1 MTPTDLA
8 LIASFAALISAFAYV
23 GAIPVGGAGALITLQ
38 TAGVMLAGCLLGP
51 TRGFLAV
58 ALYLALGAIGEMG
71 AGRGLRREGRCF
83 LRRACKERSR
93 EASHTTE
100 SVRGRVSR
108 VRSRISRAHDLT
120 AWNASAL
127 GQRARPTG

>member
-1 MTPTDLA
+1 MGSTPAFLWGCEAAGPLA
-8 LIASFAALISAFAYV
+8 AAGRHSASPIHRRDPSA
-23 GAIPVGGAGALITLQ
+23 AGA
-38 TAGVMLAGCLLGP
+38 
-51 TRGFLAV
+51 
-58 ALYLALGAIGEMG
+58 G

>member
-1 MTPTDLA
+1 MGSTP
-8 LIASFAALISAFAYV
+8 AFLWGCEGSCRAPCCRGETQRV
-23 GAIPVGGAGALITLQ
+23 ADPSRRRSIGGGARAAIGPRR
-38 TAGVMLAGCLLGP
+38 AG
-51 TRGFLAV
+51 RFFIV
-58 ALYLALGAIGEMG
+58 ALA
-71 AGRGLRREGRCF
+71 
-83 LRRACKERSR
+83 KERSG

>member
-1 MTPTDLA
+1 MWGPLLLFCWGVRLVRAPCGGGGGETR
-8 LIASFAALISAFAYV
+8 ASPIHAHIHRRRARA
-23 GAIPVGGAGALITLQ
+23 
-38 TAGVMLAGCLLGP
+38 
-51 TRGFLAV
+51 
-58 ALYLALGAIGEMG
+58 AIGP
-71 AGRGLRREGRCF
+71 RREGRCF
-83 LRRACKERSR
+83 LRRACKVRSR
-93 EASHTTE
+93 GGLSYDRP

>member
-1 MTPTDLA
+1 MGSTP
-8 LIASFAALISAFAYV
+8 AF
-23 GAIPVGGAGALITLQ
+23 
-38 TAGVMLAGCLLGP
+38 LLGC
-51 TRGFLAV
+51 
-58 ALYLALGAIGEMG
+58 
-71 AGRGLRREGRCF
+71 AGRGPLAAGGETPDAAAAAGGRLLSSSRLQGRCP
-83 LRRACKERSR
+83 LC
-93 EASHTTE
+93 ASHTTE